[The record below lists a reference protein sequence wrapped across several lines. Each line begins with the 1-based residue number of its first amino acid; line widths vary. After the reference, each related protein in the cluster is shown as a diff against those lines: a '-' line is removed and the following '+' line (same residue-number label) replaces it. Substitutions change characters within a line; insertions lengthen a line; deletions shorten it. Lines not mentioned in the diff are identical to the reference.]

1 MGNVQKIPKVDVIDY
16 SKAAKIICSP
26 TGNYWKERVDER
38 KPFVHTLHHQ
48 TIRNS
53 RVTEMV
59 FPRQLTQ
66 EAYHII
72 LSMMEEFGSLKA
84 SAKQKKLMTHPW
96 DEGYVY
102 LD

>member
-1 MGNVQKIPKVDVIDY
+1 MEFVMGNVQKIHKVDVIDY

-26 TGNYWKERVDER
+26 TGNYWKQRVDER

-53 RVTEMV
+53 SV
-59 FPRQLTQ
+59 TQ

-84 SAKQKKLMTHPW
+84 SAKKKLMTHPW